1 MSTLTSLLR
10 SIYLVEI
17 LSWSKHNDG
26 SCLCIAFQLNTCN
39 DETSFKTVNTWLYS
53 HLDIIAL
60 SFKLYEFELGCFVFR
75 YLWSIHNVRIVCLP
89 YTKHFNLFRNV
100 FPSLSICLFYHLN
113 GKIASSSHHW
123 TNILF
128 CITSFYSTKTIF
140 TLTLLYAIPTN
151 LSTFSHLRLLFLF
164 PHLNLLLSLYFS
176 LWLIFFLNEIW

>member
-1 MSTLTSLLR
+1 MAHVYVSRFNSTHVMMKRLLK
-10 SIYLVEI
+10 
-17 LSWSKHNDG
+17 LSTRD
-26 SCLCIAFQLNTCN
+26 FT
-39 DETSFKTVNTWLYS
+39 
-53 HLDIIAL
+53 
-60 SFKLYEFELGCFVFR
+60 
-75 YLWSIHNVRIVCLP
+75 RIWTLLP
-89 YTKHFNLFRNV
+89 YHLNFTNLNLAVLYFVIYDQSTTFVLSVCPTPNILTCFEMF